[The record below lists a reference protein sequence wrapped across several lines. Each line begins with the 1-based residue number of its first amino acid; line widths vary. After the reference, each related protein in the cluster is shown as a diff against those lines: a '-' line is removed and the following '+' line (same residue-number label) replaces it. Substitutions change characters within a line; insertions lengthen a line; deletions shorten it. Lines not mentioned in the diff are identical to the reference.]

1 MKKNK
6 IIFYIIVF
14 ILLNISLDGYAYR
27 VHISSKGTIPTKI
40 SLYNDSIFLTS
51 FSSRDSI
58 LQLPDIDFNRLMIEA
73 KGYIPVDTLC
83 TSKDGILNIAME
95 LVPLQLKEVVVT
107 PDATLR
113 EEGINTIISNVG
125 NSYIAEFG
133 SVINGLEWVPGL
145 MKLETGKIVIPGYGE
160 PLIYVDGRRISSQ
173 SELNAIPTKEVAQIQ
188 ILREPGASY
197 PPGTKSVIVIK
208 LRKHLSD
215 YISLNPSVRYTQRRL
230 PGVTPGLGFLF
241 STKKISGSLSATYT
255 HSGSKPHDE
264 QITLFNNDDLLG
276 YIQQKKSYNLSNN
289 LNLTGGLAYTVN
301 STSRIQAQYT
311 GSLRHVNRNIF
322 DKVEFMNNFTE
333 STFERKICN
342 SNNSHNVSLGYF
354 MESDAT
360 ELSVSVSYN
369 AIRRDENEKYRNSEH
384 VLDVITSPTH
394 FDSFL
399 SYCEFSHET
408 FWGVFSGGYNL
419 VYSNNITNYVQN
431 EYLSNN
437 HNRAYSFT
445 PYIGFEKRIRKFT
458 FHGAISYVYDKM
470 HYYLPETFS
479 RTYSVI
485 TPNLSLKYYINGRSI
500 SLGYNSR
507 PEFPSYYELNPI
519 KQQIDSLNYYQGN
532 PDLRYCRYHNVTLNA
547 GSFKGIST
555 GISYSWRNNSVT
567 EVLLLDPS
575 NSLCGVY
582 TPLNV
587 GRYKKLQY
595 DISYNLWRR
604 NFNLFAT
611 GSLEYA
617 HLSYPKEVSNPSSKN
632 ISGLIMVNCRYT
644 IAKKYNIFTNSWY
657 RSPYITTNQK
667 IGYTLGVNIGI
678 STSLLKKSLSISL
691 TASDLFNRAVSPSTV
706 TSFFSTSIRKSK
718 FDYDGRSI
726 SISLSYTLNPLKIKY
741 RKTDDYDEFNS
752 RAASRD

>member
-6 IIFYIIVF
+6 KIFYIIVF

-27 VHISSKGTIPTKI
+27 VHISSKGTVPTKI
-40 SLYNDSIFLTS
+40 SLYNDSVFLTS
-51 FSSRDSI
+51 FSTRDSI
-58 LQLPDIDFNRLMIEA
+58 LQLPDIAFNRLKVEA
-73 KGYIPVDTLC
+73 KGFIPVDTLC
-83 TSKDGILNIAME
+83 ASKDDLLKVEMDR
-95 LVPLQLKEVVVT
+95 LPLQLKEVIVT
-107 PDATLR
+107 PDATLK
-113 EEGINTIISNVG
+113 EDGVNTIISNIG

-133 SVINGLEWVPGL
+133 SLNNGLEWVPGL
-145 MKLETGKIVIPGYGE
+145 MKQETGNIVIPGYGE

-173 SELNAIPTKEVAQIQ
+173 AELNAIPAKEVAQIQ

-197 PPGTKSVIVIK
+197 PPGAKCVIAIK

-215 YISLNPSVRYTQRRL
+215 YISLNPSLRYTQRRL
-230 PGVTPGLGFLF
+230 PGVTPGLNFLF

-255 HSGSKPHDE
+255 HSGSRPHDE

-276 YIQQKKSYNLSNN
+276 YTQQKKSDNLSNN

-311 GSLRHVNRNIF
+311 GSLRHVNRNIN
-322 DKVEFMNNFTE
+322 DRMELLNNFTE
-333 STFERKICN
+333 SIFERKICN
-342 SNNSHNVSLGYF
+342 SNNSHNVSLGYY
-354 MESDAT
+354 MESKTTSLA
-360 ELSVSVSYN
+360 VSVAYN
-369 AIRRDENEKYRNSEH
+369 AIRRNKNEKYSSVEQI
-384 VLDVITSPTH
+384 LDIITNPVR
-394 FDSFL
+394 FESFL
-399 SYCEFSHET
+399 SYCEFSHNT
-408 FWGVFSGGYNL
+408 SYGRFSGGYNISI
-419 VYSNNITNYVQN
+419 SNNNANYIQN
-431 EYLSNN
+431 NISSVT
-437 HNRAYSFT
+437 HNRSYSIA
-445 PYIGFEKRIRKFT
+445 PYLGYEKRIDKLT
-458 FHGAISYVYDKM
+458 LQGSVSYVFDKM
-470 HYYLPETFS
+470 HYILPAIFS
-479 RTYSVI
+479 KTYNVV
-485 TPNLSLKYYINGRSI
+485 TPSLQVKYNIKGKSI
-500 SLGYNSR
+500 SLRYKMA
-507 PEFPSYYELNPI
+507 PEFPSYYQLNPI
-519 KQQIDSLNYYQGN
+519 KEQIDSLNYYQGN

-547 GSFKGIST
+547 GSFKGITT

-582 TPLNV
+582 TPQNV

-595 DISYNLWRR
+595 NISYNLWRR

-617 HLSYPKEVSNPSSKN
+617 HLSYPKDVSTPSSKK

-678 STSLLKKSLSISL
+678 STSLLKNSLNISL
-691 TASDLFNRAVSPSTV
+691 TASDLFSRAVSPSTV

-726 SISLSYTLNPLKIKY
+726 SISLSYTFNRIKTKY
-741 RKTDDYDEFNS
+741 KDVDNYNDFNN
-752 RAASRD
+752 RAASRN